1 MQSSER
7 VEQGGKK
14 RVEIMT
20 FTARETSSQLQR
32 GGPHLSILVQA
43 LPASSPV
50 LAYERGFR
58 DWFFLPGTRPIML
71 TSASRQLTFPSHAVV
86 QKLCVDK
93 QGACTPAKT
102 TDRVTK
108 KPVWN
113 CYCVIDPKKGC
124 KTRRR
129 SRALLQSNGTI
140 NCCSGEAG

>member
-1 MQSSER
+1 MKSSER

-14 RVEIMT
+14 RVEIKT

-32 GGPHLSILVQA
+32 GGPHLSTLVQA
-43 LPASSPV
+43 LPASFPV
-50 LAYERGFR
+50 LERGSR
-58 DWFFLPGTRPIML
+58 DWVRLPGTRPTIL

-93 QGACTPAKT
+93 LGACTPAKT
-102 TDRVTK
+102 TDRVTN